1 MHIEPYL
8 FFDGRCEEAL
18 LFYSR
23 CLGGEIIALHRYA
36 GSPLQEQLPD
46 DWKSKVMH
54 ATLQAPGG
62 QRFMAS
68 DRMPGQPFAGHA
80 GFSMSINCPSDHD
93 HGARLF
99 ERLSEGGLVTLPFT
113 TTFWGAHFG
122 TLVDRFGVSWMLN
135 CDGAGAAESC
145 DAPADDQAS
154 AAGSKLAPHRISP
167 TVSSAPGR

>member
-18 LFYSR
+18 QFYSQ
-23 CLGGEIIALHRYA
+23 CLGGAITALHRYA
-36 GSPLQEQLPD
+36 GSPLEEQLPQE
-46 DWKSKVMH
+46 WRNKVMH
-54 ATLQAPGG
+54 ATLEVPGG
-62 QRFMAS
+62 HRFMAS

-80 GFSMSINCPSDHD
+80 GFSMSVNCPSDND

-99 ERLSEGGLVTLPFT
+99 QRLSEGGLVTLPFA

-135 CDGAGAAESC
+135 CDGQGSDC
-145 DAPADDQAS
+145 DEGKGDQAS
-154 AAGSKLAPHRISP
+154 TEGSQLAPQTMSP
-167 TVSSAPGR
+167 TVSCAPGR